1 MKALILT
8 LCLLSPNAFALDMD
22 AVKETAAKAATKAAD
37 KGKEVFSACK
47 KEQVEHCKSY
57 LELAPLKECLVKNKE
72 KLSEPCKKAIS
83 L

>member
-1 MKALILT
+1 MKTLILT

-22 AVKETAAKAATKAAD
+22 AVKETAAKAAD